1 VQGRPKQIVIGIDA
15 GKNTGL
21 VIYDRIAKKIIH
33 HRTTDF
39 FGALT
44 TLTCYCGKDE
54 SSWGRGSVTVFVE
67 LPARMVYARNEDIK
81 GSVRD
86 DMIHKMGGNR
96 REAELMAAGLRWLG
110 FTDVREVPPVREKK
124 WNQERFK
131 LATGSANKT
140 SEHERDAARLV
151 IHYTLNWTKTLA

>member
-1 VQGRPKQIVIGIDA
+1 MKGRPGQIVIGIDA
-15 GKNTGL
+15 GINTGL
-21 VIYDRIAKKIIH
+21 VIYDQIQKKVIH
-33 HRTTDF
+33 LRTTDF

-44 TLTCYCGKDE
+44 TLTRYCGKDE

-67 LPARMVYARNEDIK
+67 LPGRLVYARNEDRT

-96 REAELMAAGLRWLG
+96 REAQLIAAGLRWLG

-124 WNQERFK
+124 WNQKQFE
-131 LATGSANKT
+131 LATRMKART
-140 SEHERDAARLV
+140 SEHERDAARLA
-151 IHYTLNWTKTLA
+151 IFYTMNWTKTLT